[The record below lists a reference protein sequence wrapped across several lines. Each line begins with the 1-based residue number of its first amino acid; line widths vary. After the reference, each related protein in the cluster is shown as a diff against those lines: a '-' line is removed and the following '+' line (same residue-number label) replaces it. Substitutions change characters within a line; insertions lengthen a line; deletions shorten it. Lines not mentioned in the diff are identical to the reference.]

1 MSSILASRYVLRCLY
16 AHHHNVREPTATR
29 RGQAKQKQSKASD
42 MPYPKPGPGVHQV
55 WRIRIKCIIELK
67 KIIILS
73 ASSAQHMGPGGPCQR
88 ACLQAASSIVF
99 ALVPHS
105 WMRQATPRST
115 YDGPM
120 ARPRSTHG
128 NNQWS
133 PVHRQLR
140 ACLHA
145 SLHCAH
151 ADHAC
156 CC

>member
-55 WRIRIKCIIELK
+55 WRIRIKCIICSSYGAWRALPTRMPPSR
-67 KIIILS
+67 IIDRVRARAAQLD
-73 ASSAQHMGPGGPCQR
+73 ASSKPQ
-88 ACLQAASSIVF
+88 
-99 ALVPHS
+99 
-105 WMRQATPRST
+105 ST

-145 SLHCAH
+145 CLHCCTH